1 MHYLYLSQ
9 QYHVIIPLVLKIPS
23 ALGDSYSMPT
33 QQQGQQLDDSQQQDH
48 KRKQPARTR
57 WLIASIVLVLIVA
70 GTVIWVVTDQ
80 ASLIAI
86 LPIVIFTVLGV
97 VIGLFQWLFPVSSS
111 TIEHHHI
118 LYHPSLT
125 PQVSI
130 ATPPATTTPEIIV
143 HVPPTDHTHLTQ
155 SGPLDKPAYRGI
167 MSVPPPTDP
176 RTIQQREKV
185 VEDIFA
191 KLTQPDI
198 TAVVLTGIGG
208 VGKST
213 VAALVYRYA
222 EQRRRE
228 SIGPFTAGAI
238 WLNIDPA
245 VTFADLAG
253 NLFEILGKPLP
264 DFTNLSLRHQAMALF
279 NVLNTTD
286 QPRLVIL
293 DQFENLLDLQTGHAL
308 ADRPGVGEWLD
319 AINSQQCSCRIL
331 LTCRLWPRGTREYPP
346 TCMQEYFVKGLE
358 TAEGI
363 ELLRKLGVDAAETDL
378 RTVVEHCQGH
388 AFALALLAS
397 LLRTRNLSLVSF
409 FQDPIYAQI
418 WTGNVARNLLDCIY
432 IQQLNEGQRKL
443 LLAFSI
449 YRKPVH
455 LSAAQALLDSG
466 DEEPKMQMHA
476 ALDALLNQH
485 LLQAWG
491 EGRYQLH
498 SIVASYAQSRFVEG
512 NEQAN
517 RQALRAAHLK
527 AAQHYVQYAAT
538 YCPPR
543 EKRRQSSDIEPL
555 IEAVWQLCQA
565 GQWQEA
571 YTLMEQEGIFAA
583 LKRSGGNAVLLEL
596 YLMLFP
602 LDKWQPERSQ
612 EARTYNNLG
621 VVYRML
627 GQLERARECLEKA
640 LQIYSQDG
648 NHVGVGRVFNDLGR
662 VFADIGNR
670 ERAKGDYEEAL
681 RIYQEQ
687 GDRLGEGS
695 ALNNLGWVYISL
707 GQSKQAQKY
716 YEQALSTFRELGDSL
731 GEAATLNNLGR
742 VYEDLGQREQAKE
755 YYEQALSIFRD
766 ERDRK
771 GEAWSLN
778 NLGKVYRKLGQ
789 YEQALQFLEQALSIR
804 REIDRKGEG
813 RTLKNLGAVHEI
825 LGHEQQAMEYYKE
838 ALSIAREIQDHEGQG
853 KALRNMG
860 KLFLDQQHYQVALA
874 SLLLAKNIL
883 NEIQSS
889 YYDESQRGIDTLHKL
904 VGEEEFAILLA
915 KVEPQAQNIV
925 EQALSKD

>member
-1 MHYLYLSQ
+1 
-9 QYHVIIPLVLKIPS
+9 
-23 ALGDSYSMPT
+23 MPT

-48 KRKQPARTR
+48 KRKQSARIR

-80 ASLIAI
+80 ASLIGI

-111 TIEHHHI
+111 TTEHHHI

-130 ATPPATTTPEIIV
+130 ATPPPTTTPENIV
-143 HVPPTDHTHLTQ
+143 HVSPTDHTHPTR
-155 SGPLDKPAYRGI
+155 SGPLDKPIYRGI

-185 VEDIFA
+185 VKDIFA

-228 SIGPFTAGAI
+228 SIGPFTAGVI

-264 DFTNLSLRHQAMALF
+264 DFTNLSLRHQAMALL

-331 LTCRLWPRGTREYPP
+331 LTCRLWPQGTREYPP

-363 ELLRKLGVDAAETDL
+363 ELLRKQGVDAAETDL

-455 LSAAQALLDSG
+455 LSAAQALLDTG
-466 DEEPKMQMHA
+466 DEEPKMQVHT

-517 RQALRAAHLK
+517 RQALRTAHLK
-527 AAQHYVQYAAT
+527 AAQHFVQYAAT
-538 YCPPR
+538 HCPPR
-543 EKRRQSSDIEPL
+543 EKRLQSSDIEPL

-571 YTLMEQEGIFAA
+571 YTLIEQEGIFAT

-602 LDKWQPERSQ
+602 LDKWQAQRSQ
-612 EARTYNNLG
+612 EARIYNNLG

-640 LQIYSQDG
+640 LQIYSQDE
-648 NHVGVGRVFNDLGR
+648 NHVGEGRVFNDLGR

-716 YEQALSTFRELGDSL
+716 YEQALSTFRELGDPL

-742 VYEDLGQREQAKE
+742 VYEDLGQRGQAKE

-766 ERDRK
+766 ARDRK

-778 NLGKVYRKLGQ
+778 NLGKVYRKLDQ

-860 KLFLDQQHYQVALA
+860 KLFLDQQHYEVALA

-889 YYDESQRGIDTLHKL
+889 YYDESQRGIDTLRKV

-925 EQALSKD
+925 EQGLNPSTKDHATGITNQTPLSGTQI